1 MKSSKFARL
10 KTNNHSAYRLFYHL
24 LLSTKYRH
32 KCITGEMLE
41 RLEEIFKDLLLKW
54 HCELIEFGGG
64 PMKLYKI
71 GQPWQNEHFYC
82 Q

>member
-1 MKSSKFARL
+1 L
-10 KTNNHSAYRLFYHL
+10 K
-24 LLSTKYRH
+24 
-32 KCITGEMLE
+32 E
-41 RLEEIFKDLLLKW
+41 LEEKKLKYIGGIAKNRNILVKNKSGIS
-54 HCELIEFGGG
+54 EAIRRDEYAIGG

>member
-1 MKSSKFARL
+1 MTGAIAIPPEAGMPVREDGKDGGGGGDEGDGGVGEDTDNSPNWFSMSFCKASKAAVASFPVA
-10 KTNNHSAYRLFYHL
+10 
-24 LLSTKYRH
+24 
-32 KCITGEMLE
+32 
-41 RLEEIFKDLLLKW
+41 
-54 HCELIEFGGG
+54 G

>member
-1 MKSSKFARL
+1 LWDAL
-10 KTNNHSAYRLFYHL
+10 KVLFPG
-24 LLSTKYRH
+24 
-32 KCITGEMLE
+32 ITGSGINKEKARE
-41 RLEEIFKDLLLKW
+41 WIDRLEE
-54 HCELIEFGGG
+54 EPRG